1 MRQNH
6 DTPLPIRSKALWL
19 AGAALLLSAC
29 GGGAED
35 SDSAAAPTSATLAID
50 AAAPAAP
57 DTLTE
62 AAGAQVLLPSF
73 HVAPVI
79 LDAPDD
85 ADAADNTAS
94 ARQQPHSQAVP
105 AENARMSTR
114 GLTLQRIE
122 SGQRQHA
129 LGVSTAPG
137 TVSVQPMISSSAVTT
152 YTPAQIRAA
161 YNLPALPAASALPT
175 AAQAAQL
182 GAGQTIYIVDAMH
195 DPNTAAE
202 LAAFN
207 TKFGLPGCTTKAIA
221 TNAALPLAAA
231 PAGGGCTFSVVYA
244 TANAAMTAT
253 APAYDA
259 GWATEI
265 ALDVQWAHATAP
277 LARIVLIEAPDAS
290 ITSLLG
296 AIRLANAIGPG
307 AVSMSFGGGEGSWTN
322 SVDTTFA
329 AANMTYLAA
338 TGDSGAAVAWPS
350 VSPRVLAVGGT
361 TLTYTG
367 SGSRSEVGWAST
379 GGGISAYT
387 ATPSYQANTVP
398 GVGTLA
404 HRAVA
409 DVAMNA
415 DPATG
420 QFVAIISPGTSSP
433 RWLSVGGTSL
443 STPQWAGVVAAANA
457 VRAQVGKAALGAA
470 HELLYRQVASV
481 PGTYAAAFAD
491 VTRGSNGGCSSCVAK
506 AGYDPLTGLGTPQ
519 VASLMATLA
528 GAATPTPAPVAPVV
542 ASASISGKVGTA
554 LTFSVSSVAPNAVSY
569 TLAGAPAG
577 MTIAS
582 TGAVAWAAPV
592 AGTYAVTVT
601 AKDTKTG
608 LTGTGVYTVA
618 IAKAALPPVI
628 TAPALNGVVG
638 KALSGAITVSDPGG
652 YAMSVSISGIPAGI
666 TLSASGQS
674 ILLQWA
680 KPVLGK
686 VAIAITV
693 KDTAGLTATATLNIT
708 IAAK

>member
-1 MRQNH
+1 
-6 DTPLPIRSKALWL
+6 
-19 AGAALLLSAC
+19 
-29 GGGAED
+29 
-35 SDSAAAPTSATLAID
+35 
-50 AAAPAAP
+50 
-57 DTLTE
+57 
-62 AAGAQVLLPSF
+62 
-73 HVAPVI
+73 
-79 LDAPDD
+79 
-85 ADAADNTAS
+85 
-94 ARQQPHSQAVP
+94 
-105 AENARMSTR
+105 
-114 GLTLQRIE
+114 
-122 SGQRQHA
+122 
-129 LGVSTAPG
+129 
-137 TVSVQPMISSSAVTT
+137 
-152 YTPAQIRAA
+152 
-161 YNLPALPAASALPT
+161 
-175 AAQAAQL
+175 
-182 GAGQTIYIVDAMH
+182 
-195 DPNTAAE
+195 
-202 LAAFN
+202 
-207 TKFGLPGCTTKAIA
+207 
-221 TNAALPLAAA
+221 
-231 PAGGGCTFSVVYA
+231 
-244 TANAAMTAT
+244 
-253 APAYDA
+253 
-259 GWATEI
+259 
-265 ALDVQWAHATAP
+265 
-277 LARIVLIEAPDAS
+277 
-290 ITSLLG
+290 
-296 AIRLANAIGPG
+296 
-307 AVSMSFGGGEGSWTN
+307 
-322 SVDTTFA
+322 
-329 AANMTYLAA
+329 
-338 TGDSGAAVAWPS
+338 
-350 VSPRVLAVGGT
+350 
-361 TLTYTG
+361 
-367 SGSRSEVGWAST
+367 VGWAST

-686 VAIAITV
+686 YAIAITV